1 LPDRRAWLNS
11 SNEHRQQAQDSK
23 ESARIMG
30 KNIGFVST
38 RFAGTDGVSLEASK
52 WAAVLTQQGYRC
64 FWFAGELDRNPD
76 RSLLVPE
83 AHFKHPL
90 IQQLHTQ
97 VCGQRSRNASTTD
110 LVHHLRS
117 KIKRELHNFVEHFR
131 LDLLIVENA
140 FAIPMN
146 LPLGLALVE
155 AISETQIPT
164 IAHHHDFYWER
175 SRYSVNAIGEYL
187 QMAFPPNL
195 PNIEHVVI
203 NSAAREELAHR
214 RGVAATVIPNVLD
227 FENPPMIDRKKAQ
240 EFRSLIGLSS
250 NDIGILQPTRIIRR
264 KGIELAIELIKSLKD
279 PSCKLVLSHESG
291 DEGPVYAQWLQHHA
305 YENGVDLRLARTC
318 LTSPWA
324 GSNGQRPH
332 YCLWHIYP
340 LADFITFP
348 SLKEGFGN
356 ALLETI
362 YFKKPMLVNRY
373 ATYVQDIEPLGFDLI
388 TINGFL
394 TREIVDRVKEV
405 LFSPVLRQNMTERN
419 YEIASKNY
427 SYSLLRKRLTGLVTD
442 LFDRVNP
449 NLAKAGGLQ
458 SQGVKGEAAAHCRE
472 PLTTQDMAS
481 SGFPVG

>member
-1 LPDRRAWLNS
+1 
-11 SNEHRQQAQDSK
+11 
-23 ESARIMG
+23 MG

-52 WAAVLTQQGYRC
+52 WASVLAQQGDRC
-64 FWFAGELDRNPD
+64 FWFAGELDRDPD
-76 RSLLVPE
+76 RSLLMPE

-90 IQQLHTQ
+90 MQQLNER
-97 VCGQRSRNASTTD
+97 VWGQRSRNASVTD
-110 LVHHLRS
+110 LVHYLRS

-155 AISETQIPT
+155 AISETQIPA

-175 SRYSVNAIGEYL
+175 PRYAVNAIGEYL
-187 QMAFPPNL
+187 QMAFPPSL

-203 NSAAREELAHR
+203 NSAARKELAHR

-227 FENPPMIDRKKAQ
+227 FENPPLIDQKKAE
-240 EFRSLIGLSS
+240 EFRTSIGLTS

-291 DEGPVYAQWLQHHA
+291 DEGPVYAQWLQNHA
-305 YENGVDLRLARTC
+305 CENGVDLRLAKTY

-332 YCLWHIYP
+332 YSLWHIYP

-348 SLKEGFGN
+348 SRKEGFGN

-373 ATYVQDIEPLGFDLI
+373 TTYVQDIEPLGFDI
-388 TINGFL
+388 ISINGFL

-405 LFSPVLRQNMTERN
+405 LFSPVCQQNMVERN
-419 YEIASKNY
+419 YEIASKY
-427 SYSLLRKRLTGLVTD
+427 FSYSLLRKCLTGLVVD
-442 LFDRVNP
+442 MFDGVNA
-449 NLAKAGGLQ
+449 NVAKVGGLQ
-458 SQGVKGEAAAHCRE
+458 SQGVKGEAVVHYRE
-472 PLTTQDMAS
+472 PLTTQNLEP
-481 SGFPVG
+481 SGFPAG

>member
-1 LPDRRAWLNS
+1 
-11 SNEHRQQAQDSK
+11 
-23 ESARIMG
+23 MG

-52 WAAVLTQQGYRC
+52 WAAVLAQQGYHC
-64 FWFAGELDRNPD
+64 FWFAGELDRDPD

-90 IQQLHTQ
+90 IQQLHAQ
-97 VCGQRSRNASTTD
+97 VCGQRSRNASITD
-110 LVHHLRS
+110 LVHYLRS
-117 KIKRELHNFVEHFR
+117 KIKRKLHNFVEHFR

-155 AISETQIPT
+155 AISETQIPA

-175 SRYSVNAIGEYL
+175 TRYSVNAIGEYL
-187 QMAFPPNL
+187 QMAFPPSL

-203 NSAAREELAHR
+203 NSTAREELAHR

-240 EFRSLIGLSS
+240 EFRTSIGLTS

-264 KGIELAIELIKSLKD
+264 KGIEIAIELIKSLKD

-291 DEGPVYAQWLQHHA
+291 DEGPVYAQWLQNHA
-305 YENGVDLRLARTC
+305 CENGVDLRFARTY
-318 LTSPWA
+318 LTNPWA
-324 GSNGQRPH
+324 GSNGQRPL
-332 YCLWHIYP
+332 YSLWHIYP
-340 LADFITFP
+340 LADFITYP

-373 ATYVQDIEPLGFDLI
+373 TTYIQDIEPLGFDI
-388 TINGFL
+388 ISINGLL

-405 LFSPVLRQNMTERN
+405 LFSPVRRQDMVERN
-419 YEIASKNY
+419 YEIASKY
-427 SYSLLRKRLTGLVTD
+427 FSYSLLRKRLTGLVAD
-442 LFDRVNP
+442 MFDGVNP
-449 NLAKAGGLQ
+449 KVAKAGGLR
-458 SQGVKGEAAAHCRE
+458 SQGVKGEAAVRYRE
-472 PLTTQDMAS
+472 PLTTQNMES
-481 SGFPVG
+481 SGFPALLGRS

>member
-1 LPDRRAWLNS
+1 
-11 SNEHRQQAQDSK
+11 
-23 ESARIMG
+23 MG

-52 WAAVLTQQGYRC
+52 WAAVLTRQGHRC
-64 FWFAGELDRNPD
+64 FWFAGELDREPD
-76 RSLLVPE
+76 QSLSVPQ

-90 IQQLHTQ
+90 IQRLNAQ
-97 VCGQRSRNASTTD
+97 VFGRRQRTATITD
-110 LVHHLRS
+110 LVHFLRS
-117 KIKRELHNFVEHFR
+117 KIKRELYNFMERFR

-140 FAIPMN
+140 FTLPMN

-155 AISETQIPT
+155 AISETQIPA

-175 SRYSVNAIGEYL
+175 SRYAVNAISEYL
-187 QMAFPPNL
+187 QMAFPPSL

-203 NSAAREELAHR
+203 NSAARKELAHR
-214 RGVAATVIPNVLD
+214 RGVAATIIPNVLD
-227 FENPPMIDRKKAQ
+227 FENPPLIDRKKAE
-240 EFRSLIGLSS
+240 EFRASIGLKS

-291 DEGPVYAQWLQHHA
+291 DEGPAYARWLQNHA
-305 YENGVDLRLARTC
+305 CDNGVDLRFAKTN

-324 GSNGQRPH
+324 GSNGQKPH
-332 YCLWHIYP
+332 FCLWNIYP

-388 TINGFL
+388 SINGFL
-394 TREIVDRVKEV
+394 TWEIVEQVKEV
-405 LFSPVLRQNMTERN
+405 LFSPVRRRNMCERN
-419 YEIASKNY
+419 YEIAARNF
-427 SYSLLRKRLTGLVTD
+427 SYSLLRRCLTGLVAD
-442 LFDRVNP
+442 IFDRANP
-449 NLAKAGGLQ
+449 PLAKIAGLQ
-458 SQGVKGEAAAHCRE
+458 SQGVKGPALGHHCGPPTAQNLPPTGLSAPGR
-472 PLTTQDMAS
+472 LS
-481 SGFPVG
+481 RPVGS